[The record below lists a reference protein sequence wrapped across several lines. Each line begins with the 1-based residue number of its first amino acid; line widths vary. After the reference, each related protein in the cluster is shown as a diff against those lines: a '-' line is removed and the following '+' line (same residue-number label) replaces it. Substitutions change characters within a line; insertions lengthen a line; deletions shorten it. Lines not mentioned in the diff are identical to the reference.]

1 MFRLGGRWREGEKW
15 SDPRHIPEEGGF
27 KNRGEQGPRSAD
39 THLAAETTGGRASS
53 AVWGE
58 WGSRAQPRQLS
69 LRGLGVS
76 KGRFPAGRSGFRKM
90 APRFKWGY
98 YQLLVGS
105 KC

>member
-1 MFRLGGRWREGEKW
+1 MLRLGGRCREGEKW
-15 SDPRHIPEEGGF
+15 SDPRHVPEEGGL
-27 KNRGEQGPRSAD
+27 KNHGQQEPWSAE
-39 THLAAETTGGRASS
+39 THLATETAGGRASS

-76 KGRFPAGRSGFRKM
+76 KGRFPAGRSGFQKM
-90 APRFKWGY
+90 TRRCKWSY
-98 YQLLVGS
+98 YQLIVGS